1 MPDRVNVHLKDRTK
15 GEELWLWRHAAGLTQ
30 RAAARRL
37 GVGRVTL
44 QGMERDA
51 LRDAPDRAWRLVS
64 KPSRTLLLALA
75 RRRSRLSLSRI
86 SSLVGASHVTVLRW
100 EDEGDPRLATFWE
113 GRGFIF

>member
-1 MPDRVNVHLKDRTK
+1 MKRKWMSDLRRRTK
-15 GEELWLWRHAAGLTQ
+15 GEDLWLWRRCERLTQ
-30 RAAARRL
+30 RAAAGVL

-44 QGMERDA
+44 QGMEADA
-51 LRDAPDRAWRLVS
+51 LHGAPDHAWRQVS
-64 KPSRTLLLALA
+64 RPSKTLLLALA

-100 EDEGDPRLATFWE
+100 EDEGDPRLVTFWE